1 MNRLDY
7 KLIKALAAVIQEQS
21 FERASKVLFI
31 TQSAVSQRIKLLERE
46 MGQPVLIRQIPF
58 SATDVGK
65 KLLKHFYQVEHLEK
79 NLEKEVF
86 PDTNL
91 TKTTVHIAV
100 NSDSLATWFWP
111 SLSDVLKENLV
122 ELNLILS
129 DEAHTIEKIKS
140 GEVFGAVT
148 LQKEAEK
155 GFQSDLLGTFRYALV
170 ANKEFVNRHFH
181 DGVTREAIK
190 RAPSAAFDQRD
201 SMHINLI
208 KEHYGLLEG
217 EYPLHRIRSTEA
229 FVKLAKSGVAFCL
242 ISEILIQEELES
254 GELVDLLPKFKL
266 KKDLYWQRWA
276 LLQGVHKSI
285 SESILKKGKQLLSP

>member
-31 TQSAVSQRIKLLERE
+31 TQSAVSQRIKLLEQE

-58 SATDVGK
+58 SATEVGE
-65 KLLKHFYQVEHLEK
+65 KLIKHFYQVEHLEK

-86 PDTNL
+86 PDTAV
-91 TKTTVHIAV
+91 TKTIVHIAV

-111 SLSDVLKENLV
+111 SLSNVLKENLV

-129 DEAHTIEKIKS
+129 DEAHTIEKVKS
-140 GEVFGAVT
+140 GEAFGAVT
-148 LQKEAEK
+148 LQKKAEK
-155 GFQSDLLGTFRYALV
+155 GCQSTLLGTFRYALV
-170 ANKEFVNRHFH
+170 ATKEFTNKHFH

-201 SMHINLI
+201 SMHIEFI
-208 KEHYGLLEG
+208 KEHYDLVEG

-229 FVKLAKSGVAFCL
+229 FVKLAKTGVAFCL
-242 ISEILIQEELES
+242 ISELLIQKELAS
-254 GELVDLLPKFKL
+254 GELIDLLPDLKL
-266 KKDLYWQRWA
+266 EKKLYWQCWT
-276 LLQGVHKSI
+276 LTKGIHKSI
-285 SESILKKGKQLLSP
+285 SECILKEGKKLLS